1 VDDAALAA
9 ELVAMMDEQRELVAR
24 TGGGSVGRPS
34 VDARRKQ
41 REVFVRHGDRLE
53 QLLAVT
59 GWPTPARVGEEAS
72 RAAWLVAQHAD
83 TQLSVQR
90 LALRLLGEAVARGE
104 APVQQLAMLEDR
116 VAVTEGGLQRY
127 GTQVADVVEGRP
139 VPWPVLDPNR
149 LDERRAEVGLEPWA
163 THVARWL

>member
-1 VDDAALAA
+1 
-9 ELVAMMDEQRELVAR
+9 
-24 TGGGSVGRPS
+24 
-34 VDARRKQ
+34 
-41 REVFVRHGDRLE
+41 
-53 QLLAVT
+53 
-59 GWPTPARVGEEAS
+59 VGEEAS

>member
-1 VDDAALAA
+1 MDDAALAA
-9 ELVAMMDEQRELVAR
+9 ELVAMMDEQRELMAR

-34 VDARRKQ
+34 VDARREQ

-59 GWPTPARVGEEAS
+59 GWPAPARVGEEAS

-104 APVQQLAMLEDR
+104 APVQQMAMLEDR
-116 VAVTEGGLQRY
+116 
-127 GTQVADVVEGRP
+127 VADVVEGRP
-139 VPWPVLDPNR
+139 VPWPVLDPDR

>member
-1 VDDAALAA
+1 MCARGVVRGGSAPQYVHRALARPA
-9 ELVAMMDEQRELVAR
+9 VALDVAC
-24 TGGGSVGRPS
+24 SAP
-34 VDARRKQ
+34 
-41 REVFVRHGDRLE
+41 LE

-139 VPWPVLDPNR
+139 VPWPVLDPSR

-163 THVARWL
+163 THAARWL